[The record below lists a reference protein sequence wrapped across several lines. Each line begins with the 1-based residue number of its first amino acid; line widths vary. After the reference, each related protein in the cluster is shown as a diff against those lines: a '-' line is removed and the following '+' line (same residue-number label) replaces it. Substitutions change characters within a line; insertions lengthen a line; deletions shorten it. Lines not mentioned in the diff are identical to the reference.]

1 MVKKLMTVLAL
12 AFLAGPAV
20 AGWELDNDKSR
31 IDFISVKNAAIAE
44 SHHFSRL
51 VGYIG
56 NDGNVTLTID
66 LDSVETLI
74 PIRNERMREMLFR
87 TADYPTATVS
97 ALVDPAILAAVA
109 DGGTIS
115 TEVPLKLS
123 LHGVEAS
130 LDAPVVVVGEPG
142 SLRVISARPVVI
154 SAADYGLGAGVEA
167 LRQVA
172 GLANISTAVPVTIN
186 LLFTRAE

>member
-1 MVKKLMTVLAL
+1 MVKKLITLLAL

-56 NDGNVTLTID
+56 NDGNVSLTID

-87 TADYPTATVS
+87 TADYPTAMVS

-123 LHGVEAS
+123 LHGVEATV
-130 LDAPVVVVGEPG
+130 DAAVVVVGEPG
-142 SLRVISARPVVI
+142 SLRVISARPVII

-186 LLFTRAE
+186 LLFTRAD